1 MCYTIYR
8 KLRKEIVKM
17 ERYDEYK
24 MLLETDA
31 IEFMS
36 YKEYRDMI
44 EERLYEEVSKGR
56 PRKIRTQEEK

>member
-1 MCYTIYR
+1 
-8 KLRKEIVKM
+8 M

-36 YKEYRDMI
+36 YKEYRDMK
-44 EERLYEEVSKGR
+44 EEMLYEEASKGH
-56 PRKIRTQEEK
+56 PRKTRAQEEK